1 MKAPGL
7 LKRELFCFSEDAYVY
22 SDTAEP
28 LEGSYASDRVAPGS
42 LIPRWRVLR
51 VEEPLAPG

>member
-7 LKRELFCFSEDAYVY
+7 LKKDAYVY
-22 SDTAEP
+22 SDTAAP
-28 LEGSYASDRVAPGS
+28 LEGIYASDQVAPGS

-51 VEEPLAPG
+51 AEEPLAPG